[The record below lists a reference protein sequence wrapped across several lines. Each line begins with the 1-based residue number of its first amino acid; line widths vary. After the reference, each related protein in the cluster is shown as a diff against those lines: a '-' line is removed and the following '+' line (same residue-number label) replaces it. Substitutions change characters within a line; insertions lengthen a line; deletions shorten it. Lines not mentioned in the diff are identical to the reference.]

1 MHKCHTKSS
10 IRFFRNNRDVN
21 DRALSCSAVIST
33 STTIVSMVA
42 QNPVS
47 YSIFTLI
54 QTVITVTFT
63 CTETEK
69 TAIKSVSSSVSQA
82 IVMVELEVTHVKE
95 VFASRVKILISSP
108 FNSFD

>member
-1 MHKCHTKSS
+1 M
-10 IRFFRNNRDVN
+10 
-21 DRALSCSAVIST
+21 
-33 STTIVSMVA
+33 VS

-47 YSIFTLI
+47 YAIFTLI
-54 QTVITVTFT
+54 QTVVTITFT

-95 VFASRVKILISSP
+95 VFASKLKLL
-108 FNSFD
+108 N